1 MAAGALRYP
10 TMSSSSAIE
19 RALTRERLIV
29 SAALAVLVALAWLY
43 VLGGAGTG
51 MSVIAMT
58 TWQFPP
64 PLPAFFGPAQWDL
77 AYAVIMLVM
86 WWVMMIAMMVPSAA
100 PMILLY
106 SRVVARAAGRGQS
119 LASFGG
125 TGVFLSGYLTAW
137 LGFSVFATL
146 GQFGLEVSGL
156 LDGMRMW
163 STSSTLSAVLLIL
176 AGIYQLT
183 PVKSACLEH
192 CRAPI
197 AYFAAHFRPGKLGA
211 WRMGL
216 EHGAYCLGCCW
227 ALMLLL
233 FVGGAMNLVWIV
245 GLALLVLVEKLYA
258 RGPWMERAVG
268 GLLFATGIGLLIGG

>member
-1 MAAGALRYP
+1 MIG
-10 TMSSSSAIE
+10 TGIIE
-19 RALTRERLIV
+19 RALSRERILV
-29 SAALAVLVALAWLY
+29 SAALAVLVALSWLY
-43 VLGGAGTG
+43 VLAGAGTG
-51 MSVIAMT
+51 MSVRAMT

-64 PLPAFFGPAQWDL
+64 PLPAMFGPAQWDL
-77 AYAVIMLVM
+77 TYAVIMLVM

-119 LASFGG
+119 LAAFGG
-125 TGVFLSGYLTAW
+125 TGVFLLGYLTVW
-137 LGFSVFATL
+137 LGFSLLATL
-146 GQFGLEVSGL
+146 AQYALEICGA

-163 STSSTLSAVLLIL
+163 STSQTLSAGLLVV

-183 PVKSACLEH
+183 PVKAACLEH
-192 CRAPI
+192 CRAPV
-197 AYFAAHFRPGKLGA
+197 AYFSTHFRPGNLGA

-233 FVGGAMNLVWIV
+233 FVGGTMNLVWIV
-245 GLALLVLVEKLYA
+245 GLAALVLVEKLLS
-258 RGPWMERAVG
+258 RGPWMERLVG
-268 GLLFATGIGLLIGG
+268 VLLIVAGVWLYASG